1 MQILTFL
8 YNFAMKELDKI
19 TPLEID
25 FSRWY
30 TDVVKQGNLIAYGN
44 TKGSMIF
51 KPISYGIWENVQ
63 VEMNKLFKKE
73 GVQNVYLPL
82 LIPMSYIE
90 KEKDHVKGFAPELAT
105 VTRVGDKELEEP
117 FVIRPTSEVLFGEL
131 FANEVRSH
139 KDLPIIYNQWA
150 NVLRWEKTTN
160 PFLRNRE
167 FLWQE
172 GHTVHADPKE
182 ARKLTRRMINL
193 YTKFFQKYLAIPVIV
208 GKKTAKEKFAG
219 AVSTY
224 TIEAMMKDGKALQS
238 GTSHYLG
245 KNFAKAFDIKFTNK
259 DNQKEYIYQ
268 TSWGISTRLIGAI
281 IMSHGDNRGVIIP
294 PMIAPYQIDILE
306 LFGNKNPMVHDKAQE
321 IYKQMKRVFRVRL
334 DDSTKTPGFKAGKSE
349 IEGTPLRLEVGPRDL
364 ENNKVTFVRR
374 DTLEKIQV
382 DLSEIKTTAKKL
394 LKEIQDNLYNSA
406 KARLDNNIVEVSSY
420 DEFKQKIEDRKFV
433 LVPFAGGD
441 KEEDDIKKETGAS
454 TRCIPFAYKTTED
467 KKCIITGK
475 MTKRLVIFAR
485 AY

>member
-334 DDSTKTPGFKAGKSE
+334 DDTTKTPGFKAGKSE

-406 KARLDNNIVEVSSY
+406 KTRLDNNIVEVSSY